1 MAAVIRSR
9 KFLYAILAVAFLL
22 AAGWLFLR
30 PRTGASI
37 SSSPSQTL
45 GSSTNTSADDSA
57 PTILYAHNLRL
68 LKGPNFRVYVRWIR
82 GQMLRTNPRG
92 NPSLDDPESFVL
104 NIQKGVVR
112 ANIGDIA
119 NYLNGSSPANAP
131 LKNISIQPDG
141 GQLKLHGTAHKFHI
155 PLPVELTGQLSP
167 GANGR
172 VHFHVLKISVLKI
185 PMKALLGSFHLE
197 LSDLVPSANMPGIRI
212 SGNDIDFDTQIL
224 LPPPHIRGQITSIRV
239 ATPDVEVIYG
249 NTPTDEA
256 TLSQWHNF
264 FRLSGG
270 SIDFGKLTMRHAD
283 ITMIDTVDEPWFNL
297 DLVNYQTQLVNGYTR
312 MTPQAGLEMF
322 MPGFDEKSGKKADHS
337 VTLEWLKDRNRSL
350 PPNIP
355 VSSTKSAPPP
365 SAPQSPRP

>member
-1 MAAVIRSR
+1 MAKVNRSR
-9 KFLYAILAVAFLL
+9 KLLYATVALAIVFF
-22 AAGWLFLR
+22 AGWLFWHSR
-30 PRTGASI
+30 FRT
-37 SSSPSQTL
+37 SSAPVL
-45 GSSTNTSADDSA
+45 SSTQRPTSSHASGADLT
-57 PTILYAHNLRL
+57 PTTLYAHNLRL

-82 GQMLRTNPRG
+82 GQMLRTNPHR

-119 NYLNGSSPANAP
+119 NYLNDSSPANAP
-131 LKNISIQPDG
+131 LKNISVQPDG
-141 GQLKLHGTAHKFHI
+141 DQLKLHGTAHKLHI

-167 GANGR
+167 GPNGR

-197 LSDLVPSANMPGIRI
+197 LSDLVPSANMAGIQI
-212 SGNDIDFDTQIL
+212 AGNDIDFDTQVL

-239 ATPDVEVIYG
+239 ATPDVEVVYG
-249 NTPTDEA
+249 NTSTDAA
-256 TLSQWHNF
+256 TLAQWHNF
-264 FRLSGG
+264 FRLRGG
-270 SIDFGKLTMRHAD
+270 SIDFGKLTMRQAD

-322 MPGFDEKSGKKADHS
+322 MPGSDVKAPGAS
-337 VTLEWLKDRNRSL
+337 KGVTLPWLKDRNRAL
-350 PPNIP
+350 PPGVP
-355 VSSTKSAPPP
+355 VKK
-365 SAPQSPRP
+365 